1 MAGPWSTRSSRRRPC
16 SSPPDRTGKVHRA
29 TAAPRRRPRRL
40 GGGDRLFLAVVV
52 GVPLLALMVFVWL
65 PALASMA
72 LSFTSWDGIYLSDIH
87 WVGLDNYQQILT
99 NYPPFWPAVRHN
111 VIWLLFTALLPT
123 PFGIFLAYQLDRKLR
138 FTRIY
143 QTAIFLPMVL
153 SLAVVGLIWEI
164 IYNPDTG
171 LLDGILGAAAPGHHI
186 DWLGDP
192 DLNLWAVLVA
202 SAWRHTGYIMI
213 LYLAG
218 LKGFDPALKEAAALD
233 GANGRQTF
241 LKVVFPAL
249 KPVNVIILVVTAMES
264 LRAFDVVYVLGGGVG
279 SKPGMELLSLLITD
293 NIIGE
298 SSHIGYGSALAVVL
312 LLVSLAAIGTFL
324 VQNFRKED
332 R

>member
-1 MAGPWSTRSSRRRPC
+1 MSSVRPA
-16 SSPPDRTGKVHRA
+16 PPSKRA
-29 TAAPRRRPRRL
+29 RPRRL
-40 GGGDRLFLAVVV
+40 GTGDRLFLTVIV
-52 GVPLLALMVFVWL
+52 GIPLLALLVFVWL
-65 PALASMA
+65 PALASVG
-72 LSFTSWDGIYLSDIH
+72 LSFTSWDGIALSDIR
-87 WVGLDNYQQILT
+87 WTGLDNYREIFT
-99 NYPPFWPAVRHN
+99 NYPPFWPAVQHN
-111 VIWLLFTALLPT
+111 VVWLLFTALLPT
-123 PFGIFLAYQLDRKLR
+123 PFGIFLAYQLDRKIR
-138 FTRIY
+138 FTRVY

-153 SLAVVGLIWEI
+153 SLAVVGFIWEI
-164 IYNPDTG
+164 IYNPDNG
-171 LLDGILGAAAPGHHI
+171 LLNGVLSGAGSGRPI

-241 LKVVFPAL
+241 LRVVFPAL
-249 KPVNVIILVVTAMES
+249 KPVNIIILVVTVMES
-264 LRAFDVVYVLGGGVG
+264 LRAFDIVYVLGGGTG

-312 LLVSLAAIGTFL
+312 LVVSLLAICAFL
-324 VQNFRKED
+324 VQTFRKED
-332 R
+332 Q

>member
-1 MAGPWSTRSSRRRPC
+1 VSSVPSLRTVRKRARS
-16 SSPPDRTGKVHRA
+16 
-29 TAAPRRRPRRL
+29 L
-40 GGGDRLFLAVVV
+40 GRGDRIFLTVIIGIPLAALLF
-52 GVPLLALMVFVWL
+52 FVWL
-65 PALASMA
+65 PALASLA
-72 LSFTSWDGIYLSDIH
+72 LSFTTWDGIDLGDIH
-87 WVGLDNYQQILT
+87 WIGVENYREIFS
-99 NYPPFWPAVRHN
+99 NYPPFWPAVQHN

-123 PFGIFLAYQLDRKLR
+123 PFGVFLAYQLDRKIR

-153 SLAVVGLIWEI
+153 SLAVVGFIWEI
-164 IYNPDTG
+164 VYNPDTG
-171 LLDGILGAAAPGHHI
+171 LLNGILNSLGSGEHI
-186 DWLGDP
+186 DWLGNP

-218 LKGFDPALKEAAALD
+218 LKGFDPALKEAASLD

-241 LKVVFPAL
+241 LRVVFPAL
-249 KPVNVIILVVTAMES
+249 KPVNIIVLVVTVMES
-264 LRAFDVVYVLGGGVG
+264 LRAFDIVYVLGGGVG

-298 SSHIGYGSALAVVL
+298 SSHIGYGSALAVIL

-324 VQNFRKED
+324 VQTIRKED
-332 R
+332 Q

>member
-1 MAGPWSTRSSRRRPC
+1 MSPVRTARPA
-16 SSPPDRTGKVHRA
+16 PPSKRA
-29 TAAPRRRPRRL
+29 RPRRL
-40 GGGDRLFLAVVV
+40 GPGDRVFLTVIV
-52 GVPLLALMVFVWL
+52 GIPLLALLVFVWL
-65 PALASMA
+65 PALASVG
-72 LSFTSWDGIYLSDIH
+72 LSFTDWDGIALSDIR
-87 WVGLDNYQQILT
+87 WTGIDNYREIFT
-99 NYPPFWPAVRHN
+99 NYPPFWPAVQHN
-111 VIWLLFTALLPT
+111 VVWLLFTALLPT
-123 PFGIFLAYQLDRKLR
+123 PFGIFLAYQLDRKIR

-153 SLAVVGLIWEI
+153 SLAVVGFIWEI
-164 IYNPDTG
+164 IYNPDNG
-171 LLDGILGAAAPGHHI
+171 LLNGVLGGVAPGQHI

-241 LKVVFPAL
+241 LRVVFPAL
-249 KPVNVIILVVTAMES
+249 KPVNIIILVVTVMES
-264 LRAFDVVYVLGGGVG
+264 LRAFDIVYVLGGGTG

-312 LLVSLAAIGTFL
+312 LVVSLLAICAFL
-324 VQNFRKED
+324 VQTFRKED
-332 R
+332 Q

>member
-1 MAGPWSTRSSRRRPC
+1 MSSVRPAPPSPSRHRSGP
-16 SSPPDRTGKVHRA
+16 
-29 TAAPRRRPRRL
+29 RPRRL
-40 GGGDRLFLAVVV
+40 GAGDRLFLTVLI
-52 GVPLLALMVFVWL
+52 GIPLVALLVFVWL
-65 PALASMA
+65 PALASLG
-72 LSFTSWDGIYLSDIH
+72 LSFTSWDGIALSDIH
-87 WVGLDNYQQILT
+87 WTGLGNYREIFT

-111 VIWLLFTALLPT
+111 VVWLLFTALLPT
-123 PFGIFLAYQLDRKLR
+123 PFGIFLAYQLDRKIR

-153 SLAVVGLIWEI
+153 SLAVVGFIWEI
-164 IYNPDTG
+164 IYNPDNG
-171 LLDGILGAAAPGHHI
+171 LLNGVLNGVAPGHHI

-233 GANGRQTF
+233 GANERQTF
-241 LKVVFPAL
+241 LRVVFPAL
-249 KPVNVIILVVTAMES
+249 KPVNIIILVVTVMES
-264 LRAFDVVYVLGGGVG
+264 LRAFDIVYVLGGGVG

-298 SSHIGYGSALAVVL
+298 SSHIGYGSALAVIL

-324 VQNFRKED
+324 FQNFRKED
-332 R
+332 Q

>member
-1 MAGPWSTRSSRRRPC
+1 VF
-16 SSPPDRTGKVHRA
+16 SPPT
-29 TAAPRRRPRRL
+29 APRRPGRL
-40 GGGDRLFLAVVV
+40 STGDRLFLAAVIGIPV
-52 GVPLLALMVFVWL
+52 LALLVFVWL
-65 PALASMA
+65 PALASVA
-72 LSFTSWDGIYLSDIH
+72 LSLTTWDGIDLTDIH
-87 WVGLDNYQQILT
+87 WTGFDNYRQIFT

-111 VIWLLFTALLPT
+111 VVWLLFTALLPT
-123 PFGIFLAYQLDRKLR
+123 PFGIFLAYQLDKKIR

-153 SLAVVGLIWEI
+153 SLAVVGFIWEI

-171 LLDGILGAAAPGHHI
+171 LLNSVLSAAGTPHHI
-186 DWLGDP
+186 DWLGNP

-218 LKGFDPALKEAAALD
+218 LKSFDPALKEAASLD

-241 LKVVFPAL
+241 TRVIFPAL
-249 KPVNVIILVVTAMES
+249 KPVNVIILVVTVMES
-264 LRAFDVVYVLGGGVG
+264 LRAFDIVYVLGGGVG

-324 VQNFRKED
+324 LQTFRKED
-332 R
+332 Q

>member
-1 MAGPWSTRSSRRRPC
+1 
-16 SSPPDRTGKVHRA
+16 
-29 TAAPRRRPRRL
+29 
-40 GGGDRLFLAVVV
+40 
-52 GVPLLALMVFVWL
+52 MV
-65 PALASMA
+65 
-72 LSFTSWDGIYLSDIH
+72 
-87 WVGLDNYQQILT
+87 Q
-99 NYPPFWPAVRHN
+99 HN

-123 PFGIFLAYQLDRKLR
+123 PFGIFLAYQLDRKIR

-164 IYNPDTG
+164 IYNPDNG
-171 LLDGILGAAAPGHHI
+171 LLNGIIGAASPGTHI

-241 LKVVFPAL
+241 LRVVFPAL
-249 KPVNVIILVVTAMES
+249 KPVNIVILVVTAMES
-264 LRAFDVVYVLGGGVG
+264 LRAFDIVYVLGGGIG

-293 NIIGE
+293 NIVGE
-298 SSHIGYGSALAVVL
+298 TSHIGYGSAIAVIM
-312 LLVSLAAIGTFL
+312 LLVSLTAICTFL
-324 VQNFRKED
+324 VQNFRKDKEEA
-332 R
+332 

>member
-1 MAGPWSTRSSRRRPC
+1 MSSAT
-16 SSPPDRTGKVHRA
+16 SPG
-29 TAAPRRRPRRL
+29 RL
-40 GGGDRLFLAVVV
+40 SRGDRLFLALVI
-52 GVPLLALMVFVWL
+52 GLPLLALLVFVWL
-65 PALASMA
+65 PALASVA
-72 LSFTSWDGIYLSDIH
+72 LSFTTWDGIDLADIT
-87 WVGLDNYQQILT
+87 WTGTENYTQIFT
-99 NYPPFWPAVRHN
+99 NYPPFWPAVQHN

-123 PFGIFLAYQLDRKLR
+123 PFGMFLAVQLDKRIR
-138 FTRIY
+138 FTKFY

-153 SLAVVGLIWEI
+153 SLAVVGFIWEI

-171 LLDGILGAAAPGHHI
+171 LLNSVLGAAGASGDI
-186 DWLGDP
+186 DWLGNP

-218 LKGFDPALKEAAALD
+218 LKSVDPALREAAALD

-241 LKVVFPAL
+241 FRVVFPAL
-249 KPVNVIILVVTAMES
+249 KPVNVIILVVTVMES
-264 LRAFDVVYVLGGGVG
+264 LRAFDIVYVLGGGTG

-293 NIIGE
+293 NIVGE
-298 SSHIGYGSALAVVL
+298 AGHIGYGSALAVIL

-324 VQNFRKED
+324 VQTFRKED

>member
-1 MAGPWSTRSSRRRPC
+1 MSSLPSPRTVRKRARS
-16 SSPPDRTGKVHRA
+16 
-29 TAAPRRRPRRL
+29 L
-40 GGGDRLFLAVVV
+40 GRGDRIFLTVIIGIPLAALLF
-52 GVPLLALMVFVWL
+52 FVWL
-65 PALASMA
+65 PALASLA
-72 LSFTSWDGIYLSDIH
+72 LSFTTWDGIEPADIH
-87 WVGLDNYQQILT
+87 WIGLENYQEILT

-123 PFGIFLAYQLDRKLR
+123 PFGIFLAYQLDRKIR

-153 SLAVVGLIWEI
+153 SLAVVGFIWEI

-171 LLDGILGAAAPGHHI
+171 LLNGILTSVGSGEHI
-186 DWLGDP
+186 DWLGNP

-241 LKVVFPAL
+241 LRVVFPAL
-249 KPVNVIILVVTAMES
+249 KPVNIIILVVTVMES
-264 LRAFDVVYVLGGGVG
+264 LRAFDIVYVLGGGVG

-298 SSHIGYGSALAVVL
+298 SSHIGYGSALAVIL

-324 VQNFRKED
+324 VQTIRKED
-332 R
+332 Q

>member
-1 MAGPWSTRSSRRRPC
+1 MSPVRTERPA
-16 SSPPDRTGKVHRA
+16 PPSQRA
-29 TAAPRRRPRRL
+29 RPRRL
-40 GGGDRLFLAVVV
+40 GPGDRVFLTVIV
-52 GVPLLALMVFVWL
+52 GIPLLALLVFVWL
-65 PALASMA
+65 PALASVG
-72 LSFTSWDGIYLSDIH
+72 LSFTDWDGIALSDIR
-87 WVGLDNYQQILT
+87 WTGIDNYREIFT
-99 NYPPFWPAVRHN
+99 NYPPFWPAVQHN
-111 VIWLLFTALLPT
+111 VVWLLFTALLPT
-123 PFGIFLAYQLDRKLR
+123 PFGIFLAYQLDRKIR

-153 SLAVVGLIWEI
+153 SLAVVGFIWEI
-164 IYNPDTG
+164 IYNPDNG
-171 LLDGILGAAAPGHHI
+171 LLNGVLGGVAPGQHI

-241 LKVVFPAL
+241 LRVVFPAL
-249 KPVNVIILVVTAMES
+249 KPVNIIILVVTVMES
-264 LRAFDVVYVLGGGVG
+264 LRAFDIVYVLGGGTG

-312 LLVSLAAIGTFL
+312 LVVSLLAICAFL
-324 VQNFRKED
+324 VQTFRKED
-332 R
+332 Q

>member
-1 MAGPWSTRSSRRRPC
+1 MSSAPA
-16 SSPPDRTGKVHRA
+16 SP
-29 TAAPRRRPRRL
+29 APRKARPRRL
-40 GGGDRLFLAVVV
+40 GPGDRIFLTVIIGIPLAALLF
-52 GVPLLALMVFVWL
+52 FVWL
-65 PALASMA
+65 PALASLG
-72 LSFTSWDGIYLSDIH
+72 LSFTTWDGIDLVDIH
-87 WVGLDNYQQILT
+87 WVGLDNYQEIFT

-123 PFGIFLAYQLDRKLR
+123 PFGIFLAYQLDRKIR
-138 FTRIY
+138 FTRVY

-153 SLAVVGLIWEI
+153 SLAVVGFIWEI

-171 LLDGILGAAAPGHHI
+171 LLNGLLNAAGSGHHI
-186 DWLGDP
+186 DWLGNP

-202 SAWRHTGYIMI
+202 SGWRHTGYIMI

-241 LKVVFPAL
+241 LRVVFPAL
-249 KPVNVIILVVTAMES
+249 KPVNVIILVITVMES
-264 LRAFDVVYVLGGGVG
+264 LRSFDVVYVLGGGIG

-293 NIIGE
+293 NILGE

-312 LLVSLAAIGTFL
+312 LVVSLAAIGTFL

-332 R
+332 Q

>member
-1 MAGPWSTRSSRRRPC
+1 VPSASPSAPPVPAPGNAPGAASAG
-16 SSPPDRTGKVHRA
+16 
-29 TAAPRRRPRRL
+29 APRRPRRL
-40 GGGDRLFLAVVV
+40 GPGDRVFLAAVI
-52 GVPLLALMVFVWL
+52 GVPLLALLVFVWL
-65 PALASMA
+65 PALASMG
-72 LSFTSWDGIYLSDIH
+72 LSFTSWDGIHLSDIH
-87 WVGLDNYQQILT
+87 WVGLDNYHQILT

-138 FTRIY
+138 FTRVY

-171 LLDGILGAAAPGHHI
+171 LLDGILNAAAPGHHI

-218 LKGFDPALKEAAALD
+218 LKSFDPALKEAAALD

-249 KPVNVIILVVTAMES
+249 KPVNVIILVVTVMES

-279 SKPGMELLSLLITD
+279 SKPGM
-293 NIIGE
+293 NCC
-298 SSHIGYGSALAVVL
+298 
-312 LLVSLAAIGTFL
+312 
-324 VQNFRKED
+324 RC
-332 R
+332 

>member
-1 MAGPWSTRSSRRRPC
+1 MPSA
-16 SSPPDRTGKVHRA
+16 SPSAPP
-29 TAAPRRRPRRL
+29 AAPPASGAPAAAARRPRRL
-40 GGGDRLFLAVVV
+40 GAGDRVFLAAVI
-52 GVPLLALMVFVWL
+52 GVPLLALLVFVWL
-65 PALASMA
+65 PALASMG
-72 LSFTSWDGIYLSDIH
+72 LSFTSWDGIHLSDIH
-87 WVGLDNYQQILT
+87 WVGLDNYHQILT

-138 FTRIY
+138 FTRVY

-218 LKGFDPALKEAAALD
+218 LKSFDPALKEAAALD

-241 LKVVFPAL
+241 LRVVFPAL
-249 KPVNVIILVVTAMES
+249 KPVNVIILVVTVMES

-312 LLVSLAAIGTFL
+312 LLVSLTAIGTFL

>member
-1 MAGPWSTRSSRRRPC
+1 MSSVPSAPPGTR
-16 SSPPDRTGKVHRA
+16 RTRQ
-29 TAAPRRRPRRL
+29 PRRPRRL
-40 GGGDRLFLAVVV
+40 GLSDRLFLTVIV
-52 GVPLLALMVFVWL
+52 GVPLLALLVFVWL
-65 PALASMA
+65 PALASLA
-72 LSFTSWDGIYLSDIH
+72 LSFTQWDGLELSGIQ
-87 WVGLDNYQQILT
+87 WTGLDNYREIFT
-99 NYPPFWPAVRHN
+99 NYPPFWPAVQHN

-123 PFGIFLAYQLDRKLR
+123 PFGIFLAYQLDRKIR

-164 IYNPDTG
+164 IYNPDNG
-171 LLDGILGAAAPGHHI
+171 LLNGILNTAAPGHHI

-192 DLNLWAVLVA
+192 DLNLWMVLIA

-241 LKVVFPAL
+241 LRVVFPAL

-264 LRAFDVVYVLGGGVG
+264 LRAFDIVYVLGGGVG

-298 SSHIGYGSALAVVL
+298 SSHIGYGSALAMIM
-312 LLVSLAAIGTFL
+312 LVISLAAIGTFL

-332 R
+332 Q

>member
-1 MAGPWSTRSSRRRPC
+1 MSSAPSAPSAPSV
-16 SSPPDRTGKVHRA
+16 SSAPASP
-29 TAAPRRRPRRL
+29 APRKARPRRL
-40 GGGDRLFLAVVV
+40 GPGDRIFLTVIIGIPLAALLF
-52 GVPLLALMVFVWL
+52 FVWL
-65 PALASMA
+65 PALASLG
-72 LSFTSWDGIYLSDIH
+72 LSFTTWDGIDLVDIH
-87 WVGLDNYQQILT
+87 WVGLDNYQEIFT

-111 VIWLLFTALLPT
+111 VVWLLFTALLPT
-123 PFGIFLAYQLDRKLR
+123 PFGIFLAYQLDRKIR
-138 FTRIY
+138 FTRVY

-153 SLAVVGLIWEI
+153 SLAVVGFIWEI

-171 LLDGILGAAAPGHHI
+171 LLNGLLNAAGSGHHI
-186 DWLGDP
+186 DWLGNP

-202 SAWRHTGYIMI
+202 SSWRHTGYIMI

-241 LKVVFPAL
+241 LRVVFPAL
-249 KPVNVIILVVTAMES
+249 KPVNVIILVITVMES
-264 LRAFDVVYVLGGGVG
+264 LRSFDVVYVLGGGIG

-293 NIIGE
+293 NILGE

-312 LLVSLAAIGTFL
+312 LVVSLGAIGTFL

-332 R
+332 Q

>member
-1 MAGPWSTRSSRRRPC
+1 M
-16 SSPPDRTGKVHRA
+16 SSPPVTPK
-29 TAAPRRRPRRL
+29 RPRRL
-40 GGGDRLFLAVVV
+40 GPGDRIFLTVIIGIPLAALLF
-52 GVPLLALMVFVWL
+52 FVWL
-65 PALASMA
+65 PAVASLG
-72 LSFTSWDGIYLSDIH
+72 LSFTTWDGIDLSDIH
-87 WVGLDNYQQILT
+87 WIGLDNYKEIFT

-123 PFGIFLAYQLDRKLR
+123 PFGIFLAYQLDRKIR

-153 SLAVVGLIWEI
+153 SLAVVGFIWEI

-171 LLDGILGAAAPGHHI
+171 LLNGILNAAGSGHHI
-186 DWLGDP
+186 DWLGNP

-202 SAWRHTGYIMI
+202 SSWRHTGYIMI

-249 KPVNVIILVVTAMES
+249 KPVNVIILVITVMES
-264 LRAFDVVYVLGGGVG
+264 LRSFDVVYVLGGGVG

-312 LLVSLAAIGTFL
+312 LVVSLAAIGTFL

-332 R
+332 Q

>member
-1 MAGPWSTRSSRRRPC
+1 MSSTPVTPVAPAPPEAPPRP
-16 SSPPDRTGKVHRA
+16 RT
-29 TAAPRRRPRRL
+29 RPRRL
-40 GGGDRLFLAVVV
+40 GPGDRVFLTVAIGIPLAALLF
-52 GVPLLALMVFVWL
+52 FVWL
-65 PALASMA
+65 PALASLG
-72 LSFTSWDGIYLSDIH
+72 LSFTTWDGIELADIH
-87 WVGLDNYQQILT
+87 WIGLDNYQQIFT

-111 VIWLLFTALLPT
+111 VIWLLFTALVPT
-123 PFGIFLAYQLDRKLR
+123 PFGIFLAYQLDRKIR
-138 FTRIY
+138 FSRVY

-153 SLAVVGLIWEI
+153 SLAVVGFIWEI

-171 LLDGILGAAAPGHHI
+171 LLDGLLSAAGASHHI
-186 DWLGDP
+186 DWLGNS

-202 SAWRHTGYIMI
+202 SGWRHTGYIMI

-241 LKVVFPAL
+241 LRVVFPAM
-249 KPVNVIILVVTAMES
+249 KPVNIIILVVTVMES
-264 LRAFDVVYVLGGGVG
+264 LRAFDIVYVLGGGVG

-324 VQNFRKED
+324 VQTFRKED

>member
-1 MAGPWSTRSSRRRPC
+1 M
-16 SSPPDRTGKVHRA
+16 SPPPTAPHR
-29 TAAPRRRPRRL
+29 PGRL
-40 GGGDRLFLAVVV
+40 STGDRLFLAALIGIPV
-52 GVPLLALMVFVWL
+52 LALLVFVWL
-65 PALASMA
+65 PALASVG
-72 LSFTSWDGIYLSDIH
+72 LSFTTWDGIDLTDIH
-87 WVGLDNYQQILT
+87 WTGFDNYHQIFT

-111 VIWLLFTALLPT
+111 VVWLLFTALLPT
-123 PFGIFLAYQLDRKLR
+123 PFGIFLAYQLDKKIR

-153 SLAVVGLIWEI
+153 SLAVVGYIWEI

-171 LLDGILGAAAPGHHI
+171 LLNSVLGAAGTPHHI
-186 DWLGDP
+186 DWLGNP
-192 DLNLWAVLVA
+192 DLNLWAVLIA

-218 LKGFDPALKEAAALD
+218 LKSFDPALKEAASLD

-241 LKVVFPAL
+241 LRVIFPAL
-249 KPVNVIILVVTAMES
+249 KPVNVIILVVTVMES
-264 LRAFDVVYVLGGGVG
+264 LRAFDIVYVLGGGVG

-324 VQNFRKED
+324 VQTFRKED
-332 R
+332 Q

>member
-1 MAGPWSTRSSRRRPC
+1 A
-16 SSPPDRTGKVHRA
+16 
-29 TAAPRRRPRRL
+29 AAPAAPAAPDPPARRRRPRRL
-40 GGGDRLFLAVVV
+40 GPLDRLFLGVIV
-52 GVPLLALMVFVWL
+52 GLPLLALLVFVWL
-65 PALASMA
+65 PALASFA
-72 LSFTSWDGIYLSDIH
+72 LSFTSWDGISLSDID
-87 WVGLDNYQQILT
+87 WIGWANYREIFT
-99 NYPPFWPAVRHN
+99 NYPPFWPAVQHN

-123 PFGIFLAYQLDRKLR
+123 PFGIFLAYQLDRKIR

-164 IYNPDTG
+164 IYNPDNG
-171 LLDGILGAAAPGHHI
+171 LLNGIIGAASPGTHI

-241 LKVVFPAL
+241 LRVVFPAL
-249 KPVNVIILVVTAMES
+249 KPVNIVILVVTAMES
-264 LRAFDVVYVLGGGVG
+264 LRAFDIVYVLGGGIG

-293 NIIGE
+293 NIVGE
-298 SSHIGYGSALAVVL
+298 TSHIGYGSAIAVIM
-312 LLVSLAAIGTFL
+312 LLVSLTAICTFL
-324 VQNFRKED
+324 VQNFRKDKEEE
-332 R
+332 

>member
-1 MAGPWSTRSSRRRPC
+1 MPSA
-16 SSPPDRTGKVHRA
+16 SPSAPPVPAPGNA
-29 TAAPRRRPRRL
+29 PGAAPAGAPRRPRRL
-40 GGGDRLFLAVVV
+40 GPGDRVFLAAVI
-52 GVPLLALMVFVWL
+52 GVPLLALLVFVWL
-65 PALASMA
+65 PALASMG
-72 LSFTSWDGIYLSDIH
+72 LSFTSWDGIRLSDIH
-87 WVGLDNYQQILT
+87 WVGLDNYRQILT

-171 LLDGILGAAAPGHHI
+171 LLDGILNAAAPGHHI

-218 LKGFDPALKEAAALD
+218 LKSFDPALKEAAALD

-249 KPVNVIILVVTAMES
+249 KPVNVIILVVTVMES

-312 LLVSLAAIGTFL
+312 LVVSLAAIGTFL

>member
-1 MAGPWSTRSSRRRPC
+1 MSSAPVTPGTPKRS
-16 SSPPDRTGKVHRA
+16 RA
-29 TAAPRRRPRRL
+29 RRL
-40 GGGDRLFLAVVV
+40 GPGDRLFLTVVI
-52 GVPLLALMVFVWL
+52 GIPLAALLFFVWL
-65 PALASMA
+65 PALASLG
-72 LSFTSWDGIYLSDIH
+72 LSFTTWDGIDLADIH
-87 WVGLDNYQQILT
+87 WTGLDNYQQIFT

-123 PFGIFLAYQLDRKLR
+123 PFGIFLAYQLNRKIR

-153 SLAVVGLIWEI
+153 SLAVVGFIWEI

-171 LLDGILGAAAPGHHI
+171 LLNGILNAAGSGHHM
-186 DWLGDP
+186 DWLGNP

-202 SAWRHTGYIMI
+202 SGWRHTGYIMI

-241 LKVVFPAL
+241 LRVVFPAL
-249 KPVNVIILVVTAMES
+249 KPVNIIILVVTVMES
-264 LRAFDVVYVLGGGVG
+264 LRAFDIVYVLGGGVG

-324 VQNFRKED
+324 VQTVRKED
-332 R
+332 Q

>member
-1 MAGPWSTRSSRRRPC
+1 MSSVRPAP
-16 SSPPDRTGKVHRA
+16 SSPASSAPPRA
-29 TAAPRRRPRRL
+29 RPRPRRL
-40 GGGDRLFLAVVV
+40 GPGDRVFLTVLI
-52 GVPLLALMVFVWL
+52 GIPLVALLVFVWL
-65 PALASMA
+65 PALASVG
-72 LSFTSWDGIYLSDIH
+72 LSFTRWDGIALSDIH
-87 WVGLDNYQQILT
+87 WTGLGNYQEIFT

-111 VIWLLFTALLPT
+111 VVWLLFTALLPT
-123 PFGIFLAYQLDRKLR
+123 PFGIFLAYQLDRRIR
-138 FTRIY
+138 FTRVY

-153 SLAVVGLIWEI
+153 SLAVVGFIWEI
-164 IYNPDTG
+164 IYNPDNG
-171 LLDGILGAAAPGHHI
+171 LLNGVLNGVAPGHHI

-241 LKVVFPAL
+241 LRVVFPAL
-249 KPVNVIILVVTAMES
+249 KPVNIIILVVTVMES
-264 LRAFDVVYVLGGGVG
+264 LRAFDIVYVLGGGVG

-324 VQNFRKED
+324 FQNFRKED
-332 R
+332 Q

>member
-1 MAGPWSTRSSRRRPC
+1 M
-16 SSPPDRTGKVHRA
+16 SSPPSAPHR
-29 TAAPRRRPRRL
+29 PGRL
-40 GGGDRLFLAVVV
+40 STGDRLFLTAVIGIPV
-52 GVPLLALMVFVWL
+52 LALLVFVWL
-65 PALASMA
+65 PALASVA
-72 LSFTSWDGIYLSDIH
+72 LSFTSWDGIDLGDIR
-87 WVGLDNYQQILT
+87 WTGFDNYHQIFT

-123 PFGIFLAYQLDRKLR
+123 PFGIFLAYQLDKKIR

-153 SLAVVGLIWEI
+153 SLAVVGFIWEI

-171 LLDGILGAAAPGHHI
+171 LLNSALGAAGAGHHI

-202 SAWRHTGYIMI
+202 SGWRHTGYIMI

-218 LKGFDPALKEAAALD
+218 LKSFDPALKEAAALD

-241 LKVVFPAL
+241 LRVIFPAL
-249 KPVNVIILVVTAMES
+249 KPVNIIILVVTVIES
-264 LRAFDVVYVLGGGVG
+264 LRAFDIVYVLGGGVG

-298 SSHIGYGSALAVVL
+298 SGQVGYGSALAVVL

-324 VQNFRKED
+324 VQTFRKED

>member
-1 MAGPWSTRSSRRRPC
+1 MSSVT
-16 SSPPDRTGKVHRA
+16 SPG
-29 TAAPRRRPRRL
+29 RL
-40 GGGDRLFLAVVV
+40 SRGDRLFLTLVV
-52 GVPLLALMVFVWL
+52 GLPLLALLVFVWF
-65 PALASMA
+65 PAFASIA
-72 LSFTSWDGIYLSDIH
+72 LSFTTWDGIDLSDIH
-87 WVGLDNYQQILT
+87 WTGVENYTQIFT

-123 PFGIFLAYQLDRKLR
+123 PFGIFLAYQLDKKIR
-138 FTRIY
+138 FTRVY

-153 SLAVVGLIWEI
+153 SLAVVGFIWEI
-164 IYNPDTG
+164 VYNPDTG
-171 LLDGILGAAAPGHHI
+171 LLNSVLGAVGAGHHI

-202 SAWRHTGYIMI
+202 SGWRHTGYIMI

-218 LKGFDPALKEAAALD
+218 LKSVDPALREAAALD

-241 LKVVFPAL
+241 LRVVFPAL
-249 KPVNVIILVVTAMES
+249 KPVNIIILVVTVMES
-264 LRAFDVVYVLGGGVG
+264 LRAFDIVYVLGGGTG

-293 NIIGE
+293 NIVGE
-298 SSHIGYGSALAVVL
+298 AGHIGYGSALAVIL

-324 VQNFRKED
+324 VQSFRKED